1 MVLVVIGKRAE
12 ALLLLLAQAVQLLLQ
27 IFVNRL
33 SELHL
38 LLQLLALGF
47 DHLVL
52 LRQPHRAIGALY
64 QVRSST
70 AGHLLQQLRFL

>member
-33 SELHL
+33 AELHF
-38 LLQLLALGF
+38 LLQLLALGL

-52 LRQPHRAIGALY
+52 LRQPHRTVGALY
-64 QVRSST
+64 QV
-70 AGHLLQQLRFL
+70 

>member
-38 LLQLLALGF
+38 LLQLLALGL

-52 LRQPHRAIGALY
+52 LRQPHRTISALY

>member
-33 SELHL
+33 AELHF
-38 LLQLLALGF
+38 LLQLLALGL

-52 LRQPHRAIGALY
+52 LRQPHRPIGALY
-64 QVRSST
+64 QV
-70 AGHLLQQLRFL
+70 